1 MGVRGGVLPRSSF
14 SNDLAR
20 FFFVSQPGGAK
31 GQNAIAAAECAPR
44 GSSRCIA
51 RPPRS
56 YGPALLPVLSGTL
69 ASADW
74 MRAAGGIQRGK
85 GRNTL
90 WLLSTSM
97 LLLQSSAQAG
107 SQHAAGQPPPAPP
120 APPSACPLYHT
131 GRKQYDPSGPILMPD
146 GTWVRGLGA
155 CTLYRAADSAACCK
169 LLPGTL
175 TVCVRC
181 ACVKLPAHV
190 S

>member
-1 MGVRGGVLPRSSF
+1 MR
-14 SNDLAR
+14 
-20 FFFVSQPGGAK
+20 
-31 GQNAIAAAECAPR
+31 QNAAIGSYEAA
-44 GSSRCIA
+44 CIA
-51 RPPRS
+51 RRPHCWALIRTAS
-56 YGPALLPVLSGTL
+56 IDLLPVLSGTL

-155 CTLYRAADSAACCK
+155 CTLYRAADSAACCL
-169 LLPGTL
+169 LLPGTH
-175 TVCVRC
+175 TVCVPRC
-181 ACVKLPAHV
+181 VCVKLPAHV